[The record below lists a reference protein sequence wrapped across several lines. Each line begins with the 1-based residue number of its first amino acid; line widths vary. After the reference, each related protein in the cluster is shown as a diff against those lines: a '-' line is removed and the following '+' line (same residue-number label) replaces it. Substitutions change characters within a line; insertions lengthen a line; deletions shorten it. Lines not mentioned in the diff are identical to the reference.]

1 MQIVLICVK
10 RADRKRED
18 ASWVCDRR
26 GWRTGKEW
34 ETTPE
39 RLHGEPAAPSQH
51 SSSLPVCFAMVT
63 RQGSRCSQL
72 MCFSV
77 AGASGVLM
85 CLSLSPTQSM
95 STVLG
100 CTNTRRADDRR
111 TLGHPECGKPA
122 WRFTWKVLPENLP
135 SPFGLYAVWNLSD
148 RKWVFLS
155 YLFDLYDKK
164 LTHTVFPFYWHIS
177 RWLK

>member
-1 MQIVLICVK
+1 MCIK
-10 RADRKRED
+10 RTESKIED
-18 ASWVCDRR
+18 ASWVCDRN

-34 ETTPE
+34 ETTPG

-51 SSSLPVCFAMVT
+51 SSSSLPVCFAMVT

-85 CLSLSPTQSM
+85 CLGLSPTQSM

-100 CTNTRRADDRR
+100 CTNTRRADEHG
-111 TLGHPECGKPA
+111 TLVQPECGKPA
-122 WRFTWKVLPENLP
+122 WKLALSLWVTGSLKSDQLEMGFFMFVL
-135 SPFGLYAVWNLSD
+135 FFWWHFFWFIRY
-148 RKWVFLS
+148 KT
-155 YLFDLYDKK
+155 K
-164 LTHTVFPFYWHIS
+164 HTAFPFYCHIS
-177 RWLK
+177 RC